1 MTKSFVHLHAH
12 TEYSMLDGA
21 AKIVDYLK
29 KVKDLNQ
36 PAAAITDHGNL
47 YGAMEFV
54 QKANDLGIKPIIGY
68 EAYITPGSRFDRPDR
83 ENNKRYHLTLL
94 AENNI
99 GYQNLVELVSK
110 AYTEGYYYK
119 PRIDYELLDQHHD
132 GLIALSGCLGGE
144 LAQHLA
150 PDGSVEEGNTS
161 NERSFEKALDIAKK
175 YQSIFG
181 KENYFI
187 EIHNHGIKQQLDI
200 LDDLVEIAELI
211 DAPLVAANDSHYVE
225 ENGAEAHDALLCVQT
240 NRTLDDESRFRFDG
254 SGYYVK
260 SAEEM
265 RKLFPEDKYP
275 GACDNTLA
283 IANRVNYEFN
293 FDNSYL
299 PDFPIEDK
307 NVSPEELL
315 KIKVYE
321 GGESKYGTLTS
332 EIIERIDYELDVIN
346 SMGFASYFLIVGD
359 LIEFSKKRNIRTGAG
374 RGSAAGSIVSY
385 CLGITG
391 IEPLEYG
398 LIFERFL
405 NKGRKSLPDI
415 DMDFDERYRNDVI
428 QYAIEKYGQDRVAHI
443 VTFATIKAKQA
454 IRDAARV
461 LGLPFSSGDRVA
473 KLMPPMILGN
483 TATIS
488 ECLSLDEENTSGY
501 SKEFYSASEELRK
514 QYKNDEEAKQ
524 IIDIALG
531 LEGLRRQDGIH
542 AAAIVISPDT
552 ITKFLPIQ
560 QKGSN
565 AEIVTQY
572 EMHTVEQLGLLKMDF
587 LGLRNLSIV
596 DRTLELI
603 GSESLDID
611 NLKLDDEKTFKL
623 FAEGKMTGVFQ
634 LESRVAQSTSR
645 SLKPKRFEDIVAL
658 VALIRPGPLGAGMH
672 NEFADRA
679 NNRKEIEYLHNDLES
694 ILNETYGVILY
705 QEQVMQI
712 AEKIAG
718 FNLQEA
724 DNLRV
729 AMGKKIPKVMEEQRK
744 KFTDGAVSNN
754 YSEQFAIELFDQI
767 AYFAGY
773 GFNKSHSVP
782 YALLAYQTAYLKA
795 NYPAEYI
802 AACLTAV
809 KRDKDRTAIF
819 LSEARDMGVK
829 VSTPDINL
837 SSSDFTVND
846 NEILFGLSAVRNV
859 GDITADKIVLERE
872 SNGHFESIEDFLSRI
887 DSRSL
892 NKRGVEALIQGG
904 GLDKFGLTRKGMFD
918 SAIELIENA
927 KELKANKENNQG
939 SLFKVEDSNS
949 THININ
955 NTEWDKKELLER
967 EREMLG
973 FFVSEDPL
981 EGYGEVLKSESS
993 HSIIELQ
1000 SLEDEEEIN
1009 VTISG
1014 LISNV
1019 QKRVSRRGN
1028 PWIQF
1033 DIQDLTGSSGVLLF
1047 NKLVDKYNA
1056 SIDGEIYLKVSGTY
1070 VGGSENTIR
1079 ARDVEVIEPSKMI
1092 ENLDISPLRI
1102 SVDEEK
1108 LDKKNLV
1115 LLKELLEK
1123 FPGLSSV
1130 ELEVNSKSGSKLLEL
1145 KEIKV
1150 KKTNQLKNEISTL
1163 LAK

>member
-454 IRDAARV
+454 IRYAARV

-872 SNGHFESIEDFLSRI
+872 SNGDFESIEDFLSRI

-939 SLFKVEDSNS
+939 SLFEMEDSNS

-1130 ELEVNSKSGSKLLEL
+1130 EQEVNSKSGSKLLEL